1 VKPFSYERATDA
13 AAAIAAA
20 AKPGAKFIS
29 GGTNL
34 LDLMK
39 LEIERPTHLVDISR
53 LPFRDI
59 QELPGG
65 GLRIGAQAANS
76 DTAADVRVRARY
88 PVLAE
93 AILAGASGQLRNKAS
108 IGGNLLQRTRCPYFY
123 DAPSPCNK
131 RDPGSGCAAIG
142 GVNRI
147 HAILGAS
154 DACIATHPS
163 DMAVALAALDARVE
177 ILGKDNA
184 KRVVS
189 IGDFHRLPGDTP
201 HIDTVLSQ
209 GEMITAVLL
218 PAPPLGRQIYRKVRD
233 RASYEFA
240 LVSVAVIVAAERGT
254 ITSARV
260 AFGGVAH
267 KPWRSWEAEAAL
279 INRPATMATFRAAA
293 QAAMKD
299 AVGRGHNDFKI
310 DLAQRT
316 LCRSL
321 ALAAPEGE
329 QS

>member
-20 AKPGAKFIS
+20 ARPGAKFIS

-93 AILAGASGQLRNKAS
+93 ALLAGASGQLRNKAS

-177 ILGKDNA
+177 ILGKDDA
-184 KRVVS
+184 KRVIS

-201 HIDTVLSQ
+201 HVDTVLSQ

-267 KPWRSWEAEAAL
+267 KPWRSSEAEAAL

-321 ALAAPEGE
+321 ALAAPEVE

>member
-13 AAAIAAA
+13 AAAIVAA

-93 AILAGASGQLRNKAS
+93 ALLAGASGQLRNKAS

-177 ILGKDNA
+177 ILGKDDA
-184 KRVVS
+184 KRVIS

-201 HIDTVLSQ
+201 HVDTVLSQ

-267 KPWRSWEAEAAL
+267 KPWRSSEAEAAL

-321 ALAAPEGE
+321 ALAAPEVE